1 MNEKDYL
8 TVQCIYKICS
18 CFDCLPFERS
28 KSKRCDQSQCLITGS
43 VKKCSWKT
51 LYFTKKITQ
60 HLIYFKNLPRHGTH
74 QWMGNGVT
82 ISTLTDMGGWRSWTP
97 THFQQI
103 CGIFYSLMHRKE
115 QIMHLHATRKHT
127 NRLFVHIRSWHIE
140 KSNVKLSHLHVGLY
154 TMDAS
159 IVLQNARQVS
169 ALVYSLFNVHHGIDP
184 GIRFDE
190 LLSNA
195 YLSTVIPHVEGLEHG
210 VHLTHLTRSHLQKAH
225 NKIQNY
231 NSFIR
236 CFCDL
241 HCLFHLLQARML
253 RFWKR
258 KGTKTFSSCTQW
270 GNC

>member
-1 MNEKDYL
+1 MAHTNGWGMELQSAPWRTWVGDARGLLHTSNRFVEYFIRWCIEKNKLCTYMRL
-8 TVQCIYKICS
+8 
-18 CFDCLPFERS
+18 E
-28 KSKRCDQSQCLITGS
+28 
-43 VKKCSWKT
+43 
-51 LYFTKKITQ
+51 
-60 HLIYFKNLPRHGTH
+60 N
-74 QWMGNGVT
+74 
-82 ISTLTDMGGWRSWTP
+82 TLTDCSFT
-97 THFQQI
+97 
-103 CGIFYSLMHRKE
+103 
-115 QIMHLHATRKHT
+115 
-127 NRLFVHIRSWHIE
+127 FVQWHIE